1 MCQIL
6 ADNICFGT
14 WAMYGQGLVLA
25 YLPLSKI
32 WSTDKSIVL
41 ELENSN
47 CNSKSSRTRELELQ
61 HECGTVLVGT
71 VDFKEWLHTLLK
83 SFAEG
88 LPPQFGKS
96 CSRPATLC
104 KALHLDNL
112 SPTRSI
118 LLLGIALWYL
128 VLLLALA
135 TFALWSRRGLMWS
148 ITGFIQ
154 GGFGLFAPTPGFLLG
169 LRLFLA
175 AALAFPF
182 GRPLAFA
189 FALPLATRAGFC
201 PSSVS
206 PPSAEAC
213 FSPNCIRRKT
223 SGKNQMVLLGC
234 IGYIVEDCKEP
245 LQDLKKRPKISPGW

>member
-128 VLLLALA
+128 VLLL
-135 TFALWSRRGLMWS
+135 
-148 ITGFIQ
+148 
-154 GGFGLFAPTPGFLLG
+154 P
-169 LRLFLA
+169 
-175 AALAFPF
+175 
-182 GRPLAFA
+182 
-189 FALPLATRAGFC
+189 LPLPRLRHQLKLA
-201 PSSVS
+201 
-206 PPSAEAC
+206 SAKLHSTQNLAK
-213 FSPNCIRRKT
+213 PRKK
-223 SGKNQMVLLGC
+223 SNGAFGVYRLYSWGL
-234 IGYIVEDCKEP
+234 
-245 LQDLKKRPKISPGW
+245 